1 MTGAQRDVQR
11 DVQVTRVIEARVVA
25 PDAPV
30 DGATRQAVLG
40 CAPFEGVEA
49 RLAARAQ
56 LGVPALRR
64 ALRALQAEGLAWWEP
79 GSGRVVLDVPRRGED
94 SGGSA

>member
-1 MTGAQRDVQR
+1 MTGAQRDVQ
-11 DVQVTRVIEARVVA
+11 VTRVVEARCVPA
-25 PDAPV
+25 MEEPV
-30 DGATRQAVLG
+30 DGVTRQAVLA

-64 ALRALQAEGLAWWEP
+64 TLRALQAEGLAWWEP
-79 GSGRVVLDVPRRGED
+79 GSGRVMVDVPRRGED
-94 SGGSA
+94 AARSA

>member
-1 MTGAQRDVQR
+1 MTGAQR

-25 PDAPV
+25 APDVPV
-30 DGATRQAVLG
+30 DGVTRQAVLG

-49 RLAARAQ
+49 RLATRAQ

-79 GSGRVVLDVPRRGED
+79 GSGRVVVDVPRRGED